1 MNKTEMIA
9 KIAEKTNTS
18 RKAAAEMFDA
28 FVETVTEALKEGDS
42 VQIIG
47 FGTFE
52 VKERPARTGRNPA
65 GCHADDHARSL
76 VFPAQVYTIQR
87 LLANGFQLCQ
97 SFHWV
102 STSIMFSVRK
112 SFTQASTSGRLSGRP
127 PSAARTSRVSNTN
140 DLPFFS

>member
-47 FGTFE
+47 FGEIAASKAPAFKVGKTF
-52 VKERPARTGRNPA
+52 
-65 GCHADDHARSL
+65 
-76 VFPAQVYTIQR
+76 
-87 LLANGFQLCQ
+87 
-97 SFHWV
+97 
-102 STSIMFSVRK
+102 K
-112 SFTQASTSGRLSGRP
+112 SAIE
-127 PSAARTSRVSNTN
+127 
-140 DLPFFS
+140 

>member
-18 RKAAAEMFDA
+18 RKAAAGMFDA
-28 FVETVTEALKEGDS
+28 FVEPVTEALKEGDS

-65 GCHADDHARSL
+65 TGETIEIAASKA
-76 VFPAQVYTIQR
+76 PAFKVGKT
-87 LLANGFQLCQ
+87 F
-97 SFHWV
+97 
-102 STSIMFSVRK
+102 K
-112 SFTQASTSGRLSGRP
+112 SAIE
-127 PSAARTSRVSNTN
+127 
-140 DLPFFS
+140 

>member
-18 RKAAAEMFDA
+18 RKPAAEMFDA

-65 GCHADDHARSL
+65 TGETIEIAASKA
-76 VFPAQVYTIQR
+76 PAFKVGKT
-87 LLANGFQLCQ
+87 F
-97 SFHWV
+97 
-102 STSIMFSVRK
+102 K
-112 SFTQASTSGRLSGRP
+112 SAIE
-127 PSAARTSRVSNTN
+127 
-140 DLPFFS
+140 